1 MKMKNLPVSE
11 RPYEKFFERG
21 VSSMSDAEL
30 LAVIIKTGTKNE
42 SALDIARNILSSH
55 NGNLMNLY
63 SIPYE
68 ELIRISGIGKIKGMQ
83 LKAIAE
89 LSKRMA
95 SQNYSTRM
103 FMESSQ
109 TIADYYM
116 EQMRHSQT
124 EFVIAAYFD
133 TKGRFLQDDIF
144 SSGATDFAFFPRQE
158 ILKKAMLSG
167 GKNIVVLH
175 NHPSGDPSPSEDDIR
190 TTNRLKQEAYLLD
203 LVLVDHIIIG
213 DQQFYSF
220 YENQLI

>member
-11 RPYEKFFERG
+11 RPYEKFLERG
-21 VSSMSDAEL
+21 AERMSDAEL
-30 LAVIIKTGTKNE
+30 LAVIIKTGTQKE
-42 SALDIARNILSSH
+42 SALDVARNILSTR

-68 ELIRISGIGKIKGMQ
+68 ELIQIPGIGKVKGMQ

-89 LSKRMA
+89 LSKRMVC
-95 SQNYSTRM
+95 QKYSNQL
-103 FMESSQ
+103 FMDSSQ
-109 TIADYYM
+109 SIADYYM
-116 EQMRHSQT
+116 EQMRHSNT

-133 TKGRFLQDDIF
+133 TKGRFLQDAVF
-144 SSGATDFAFFPRQE
+144 ASGSTDFAFFPRQE
-158 ILKKAMLSG
+158 ILKKSMLSG

-175 NHPSGDPSPSEDDIR
+175 NHPSGDPNPSADDIH
-190 TTNRLKQEAYLLD
+190 TTKRLQEEAEILD

-213 DQQFYSF
+213 DRQFYSF